1 MSSRQSKCEVWG
13 QALRT
18 TKWKHASEWAWIG
31 GKSGTAGI
39 SPTDTLSLSVST
51 DRTASQLA
59 QLARKTFALFIV
71 FALCVLPLT
80 ATDVDAIKARFRELR
95 ADAAEVRITLTD
107 GAKLSGSILRLEA
120 DTFTIAQEKTGQE
133 RTMQYAQV
141 IAVKKKGLSHR
152 TKAILIPTVIGG
164 SVLLVLCVAPF
175 PIGFL
180 CRKDP
185 S

>member
-1 MSSRQSKCEVWG
+1 MSFRQSKCEAWG
-13 QALRT
+13 RAGRI
-18 TKWKHASEWAWIG
+18 TKWKRACEWAWIRRRFG
-31 GKSGTAGI
+31 AAGI
-39 SPTDTLSLSVST
+39 SPTHTLSLSVGT
-51 DRTASQLA
+51 DSMASQLT
-59 QLARKTFALFIV
+59 QLARKTFALFIA

-80 ATDVDAIKARFRELR
+80 AADVDAIKARFRELR
-95 ADAAEVRITLTD
+95 ADAAEVRIKLTD

-133 RTMQYAQV
+133 RTFQYAQV
-141 IAVKKKGLSHR
+141 TEVKKKGLSR
-152 TKAILIPTVIGG
+152 GAKAILIPAVIGG
-164 SVLLVLCVAPF
+164 SALLVLCVAPF

>member
-1 MSSRQSKCEVWG
+1 M
-13 QALRT
+13 
-18 TKWKHASEWAWIG
+18 
-31 GKSGTAGI
+31 
-39 SPTDTLSLSVST
+39 
-51 DRTASQLA
+51 ASQLT
-59 QLARKTFALFIV
+59 QLARKTFALFIA

-80 ATDVDAIKARFRELR
+80 AADVDAIKARFRELR
-95 ADAAEVRITLTD
+95 ADAAEVRIKLTD

-133 RTMQYAQV
+133 RTFQYAQV
-141 IAVKKKGLSHR
+141 TEVKKKGLSR
-152 TKAILIPTVIGG
+152 GAKAILIPAVIGG
-164 SVLLVLCVAPF
+164 SALLVLCVAPF